1 MPQKREDVFWL
12 DRRGMLVAA
21 TGAIGLDA
29 VSGRASASAAAPS
42 HAPLPSLVAV
52 FTAFVT
58 LSPPVEYGV
67 SNGFKR
73 RLIPITGGSFEGKRI
88 RGTILSGGGDWQDVA
103 ADGSAQIFARYSL
116 RADDGTI
123 IGVSNPGIRNGP
135 PDVLRKLAAGEAV
148 DPSLYYFRTTPTFTV
163 QDGPHDWLRKSLFI
177 CSGIRRA
184 NDVEIVYYAVT

>member
-1 MPQKREDVFWL
+1 MI
-12 DRRGMLVAA
+12 AT
-21 TGAIGLDA
+21 TGALGLGGI
-29 VSGRASASAAAPS
+29 SGGAAANAVAPS
-42 HAPLPSLVAV
+42 QAPVPSLVPV

-88 RGTILSGGGDWQDVA
+88 KGSILPGGGDWQDVA

-116 RADDGTI
+116 RADDGTV

-135 PDVLRKLAAGEAV
+135 PEVLRKLAAGEAV
-148 DPSLYYFRTTPTFTV
+148 SPSLYYFRTMPTFTV

-177 CSGIRRA
+177 CSGVRRA